1 MWGEIIGRNY
11 REELGG
17 AGAVWVV
24 SDRGPPAPGPGGK
37 WRAGWTTGGRRGGYS
52 EGCPGVSEDEEEDSD
67 NCIDMSPVRDSCTS
81 SMMRIT
87 FFDIDDDRLESPCLV
102 FIVTHPHTPS
112 DKCSGPSG
120 LSTPMSHLQA
130 GIPKLPSPHTP
141 INGRIKPKLA
151 IRIIL
156 PLQPPQPLLPPF
168 LISIQLLRLLMPKP
182 VIHIP
187 PRRLLGP
194 VRPGHDTLDLHGRR
208 NDVVAP

>member
-1 MWGEIIGRNY
+1 
-11 REELGG
+11 
-17 AGAVWVV
+17 
-24 SDRGPPAPGPGGK
+24 
-37 WRAGWTTGGRRGGYS
+37 
-52 EGCPGVSEDEEEDSD
+52 
-67 NCIDMSPVRDSCTS
+67 MSPVRDSCSS

-87 FFDIDDDRLESPCLV
+87 FFDIDDDRLESLCLV

-112 DKCSGPSG
+112 DKCSGPSS
-120 LSTPMSHLQA
+120 LSPPTSHLQA

-156 PLQPPQPLLPPF
+156 PLQPPQPLHPPF

-194 VRPGHDTLDLHGRR
+194 VRPGHDTLNLHGRR
-208 NDVVAP
+208 NDVVAPRGIRVGEHGDTISRAVSAAPWRARQEGLTTIADNPCTERQCSPPEP